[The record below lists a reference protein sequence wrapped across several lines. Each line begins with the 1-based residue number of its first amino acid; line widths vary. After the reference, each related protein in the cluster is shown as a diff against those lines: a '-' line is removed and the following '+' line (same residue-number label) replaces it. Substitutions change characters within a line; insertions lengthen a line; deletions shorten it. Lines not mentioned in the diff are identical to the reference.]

1 MRKILSSEI
10 TEAVKNMCISANC
23 NLDCAIFDALHAA
36 MKKDQSE
43 AAKNA
48 LSGIIENAEIAKKK
62 QVPICQ
68 DTGMAVFF
76 VKIGKQVFIEG
87 DNLDEAIKKGVSSG
101 YTEGFLRKSIVA
113 DPLNRVNTKDNT
125 PPVIHYSFNDSDKI
139 EITILP
145 KGFGSEN
152 KSALKMLNPSD
163 GKDGIVN
170 FVIET
175 VKKAGANP
183 CPPIIVGIGI
193 GGNFE
198 KCAELSK
205 LALARSID
213 IPNENP
219 YYAEL
224 EKEILEKINKLG
236 IGPSGYGGET
246 TALGVNIEIFPTHIA
261 GLPVAVNISCHAT
274 RHMSI
279 II

>member
-1 MRKILSSEI
+1 MRKIQSSEI

-23 NLDCAIFDALHAA
+23 NLDGAIFDALNCATH
-36 MKKDQSE
+36 KNQSD

-48 LSGIIENAEIAKKK
+48 LSSIIENAKIAKNK

-76 VKIGKQVFIEG
+76 VKIGKEVFVEG

-101 YTEGFLRKSIVA
+101 YTDGFLRKSIVA
-113 DPLNRVNTKDNT
+113 DPLNRTNTNDNT
-125 PPVIHYSFNDSDKI
+125 PPVIHYSFNNSDKI
-139 EITILP
+139 EITLLP

-163 GKDGIVN
+163 GKDGIIN
-170 FVIET
+170 FVVET
-175 VKKAGANP
+175 VKKAGASP

-213 IPNENP
+213 VPNKNP
-219 YYAEL
+219 YYAKL
-224 EKEILEKINKLG
+224 EAEILTEINKLG

-246 TALGVNIEIFPTHIA
+246 TALGVNIEVFPTHIA

>member
-1 MRKILSSEI
+1 MRKISSSEI

-23 NLDCAIFDALHAA
+23 NLDCAIFNALEAA
-36 MKKDQSE
+36 KEKDQSI

-48 LSGIIENAEIAKKK
+48 LSGIIENAKIAKNK

-76 VKIGKQVFIEG
+76 VKIGKQVFVEG

-101 YTEGFLRKSIVA
+101 YTDGFLRKSIVA
-113 DPLNRVNTKDNT
+113 DPLNRKNTGDNT
-125 PPVIHYSFNDSDKI
+125 PPVIHYSFDDSDKI

-163 GKDGIVN
+163 GKDGIVK

-183 CPPIIVGIGI
+183 CPPIIVGVGI

-205 LALARSID
+205 FALARSID
-213 IPNENP
+213 VPNENP

-224 EKEILEKINKLG
+224 EKEILLEINKLG

-246 TALGVNIEIFPTHIA
+246 TALGVNIEVFPTHIA

-274 RHMSI
+274 RHLSI

>member
-1 MRKILSSEI
+1 MRKIHSSEI

-23 NLDCAIFDALHAA
+23 NLDSAIFDALTRA
-36 MKKDQSE
+36 KGKNQSD

-48 LSGIIENAEIAKKK
+48 LSGIIENAEIAKNK

-76 VKIGKQVFIEG
+76 VKIGKQVFVDG
-87 DNLDEAIKKGVSSG
+87 DNLDTAIEKGVSSG
-101 YTEGFLRKSIVA
+101 YTDGFLRKSIVA
-113 DPLNRVNTKDNT
+113 DPLNRTNTNDNT
-125 PPVIHYSFNDSDKI
+125 PPVVHYSFDDSDKI
-139 EITILP
+139 EITLLP

-163 GKDGIVN
+163 GRCGIIDFAV
-170 FVIET
+170 ET
-175 VKKAGANP
+175 VEKAGASP
-183 CPPIIVGIGI
+183 CPPIIVGVGI

-213 IPNENP
+213 VPNENP

-224 EKEILEKINKLG
+224 ENEILEKINKLG
-236 IGPSGYGGET
+236 IGPAGYGGET
-246 TALGVNIEIFPTHIA
+246 TALGVNIEVFPTHIA

-274 RHMSI
+274 RHMSVI
-279 II
+279 I

>member
-1 MRKILSSEI
+1 MRKIKSSEI

-23 NLDCAIFDALHAA
+23 NLDSAIFDALDSATR
-36 MKKDQSE
+36 KNQSD
-43 AAKNA
+43 AAKKA
-48 LSGIIENAEIAKKK
+48 LSSIIENAKIAKNK

-76 VKIGKQVFIEG
+76 VKIGKEIFVEG
-87 DNLDEAIKKGVSSG
+87 DNLDEAIKKGVASG
-101 YTEGFLRKSIVA
+101 YTDGFLRKSIVA
-113 DPLNRVNTKDNT
+113 DPLNRTNTNDNT
-125 PPVIHYSFNDSDKI
+125 PPVIHYSFDNSDKI
-139 EITILP
+139 EITLLP

-163 GKDGIVN
+163 SRSGIIN
-170 FVIET
+170 FVVET
-175 VKKAGANP
+175 VKKAGASP
-183 CPPIIVGIGI
+183 CPPIIVGVGI

-213 IPNENP
+213 VPNENP

-224 EKEILEKINKLG
+224 EAEILKEINKLG

-246 TALGVNIEIFPTHIA
+246 TALGVNIEVFPTHIA

-274 RHMSI
+274 RHISI